1 MRHGSAGTYLLTHD
15 ARPKI
20 DPGDGYYY
28 FLVGT
33 LGTEFDGTR
42 SWEAVYGYTEILPGR
57 MTIGLIKSPDG
68 NTYFDLSGGVIAG
81 NIQIK
86 AGSSGYNNL
95 SDRPDLGIYA
105 TYSDF
110 RVLDDRISGVV
121 TAVDERMEEIMS
133 SGFITEADATKIFA
147 KTKDVENWISVAID
161 GIELNGNTVIRKG
174 NRSVHIFD
182 PDNNDNVLN
191 VNGQFIVNAQ
201 GYVSVDNIFARA
213 IDCKLVQCGDFVMNK
228 DDIIYS
234 GSNIKFNMGQF
245 GMEMVGQQWPNPY
258 FRVQIKTGLPG
269 DDPSFRRMCV
279 GINPIPTMN
288 NLPGSKGDVFYVKW
302 DSNNRIFYIEPK

>member
-1 MRHGSAGTYLLTHD
+1 M
-15 ARPKI
+15 
-20 DPGDGYYY
+20 
-28 FLVGT
+28 
-33 LGTEFDGTR
+33 
-42 SWEAVYGYTEILPGR
+42 
-57 MTIGLIKSPDG
+57 IKSPDG
-68 NTYFDLSGGVIAG
+68 NTYFDLASGVIAG